1 MEDTSKIIE
10 MARRLNLQNIAHGYI
25 ELEDKPNMT
34 NKEYLAY
41 ILSQEVEMR
50 EERAYVKREKDSRLP
65 YREFI
70 KAKVNDGIAWQIERL
85 ESLQWLEETQNLIII
100 GKCDTGKTSLASHLG
115 RKALENGERVS
126 YMTITR
132 FLEVIAKKDQIDKY
146 QRLFKQLTQ
155 SSVVII
161 DDMMYTRIP
170 DDELPRLYYA
180 LNFLNETRSLVIIT
194 NRELST
200 WSEGA
205 MDGHMV
211 ETLVARLTAGSQI
224 LRLT

>member
-1 MEDTSKIIE
+1 MADISKIIE
-10 MARRLNLQNIAHGYI
+10 LARKLNLQNIAHGYI
-25 ELEDKPNMT
+25 ELEEKPDMN
-34 NKEYLAY
+34 NLDYLSL

-50 EERAYVKREKDSRLP
+50 EEKAFVKREKESKLP

-70 KAKVNDGIAWQIERL
+70 KAKVNDGIAWQIDRL
-85 ESLQWLEETQNLIII
+85 ETLQWLEDTQNLIII

-126 YMTITR
+126 YVKISR
-132 FLEVIAKKDQIDKY
+132 LLEILDRKDRVDKFA
-146 QRLFKQLTQ
+146 RLFRQLTQ
-155 SSVVII
+155 SSLVII

-180 LNFLNETRSLVIIT
+180 LNFLNETRSIVIIT

-200 WSEGA
+200 WAEGTE
-205 MDGHMV
+205 DGHMV
-211 ETLVARLTAGSQI
+211 ETLIARLTAGSQI
-224 LRLT
+224 IRLS